1 MITTTTCSVTNFSTA
16 EITRNN
22 QYEQTAELPP
32 QMNYRQLEKLIIII
46 EIALSLLPSASYSLL
61 VLEDILKLR
70 VMDNMAAGVVTKLVP
85 CGYDILY

>member
-46 EIALSLLPSASYSLL
+46 EIALSLLPSALYSLL